1 MRVLFIHQNFPGQ
14 YRHLAPALAK
24 RGGTEI
30 VAIGERSAPGI
41 DGIELVRYQP
51 GRSTSTVIHPWA
63 MDFETKLIR
72 AEAAVRAA
80 SDLRARGFTPDII
93 CAHPGWGEALCV
105 KEIWPDTKLL
115 YYLEFFYS
123 TKDADVGFDAEF
135 REDDPFFGCRV
146 RMKNVNHVM
155 SLLDCDWG
163 LSPTAWQQKQFPEIF
178 RSKISVIH
186 DGIDTDHVRPHAN
199 AEVKLTRDGV
209 TLRPGDEIVTF
220 VNRNLEPVR
229 GYHIFM
235 RALPEILRARPRA
248 RAIIIGTD
256 QVSYGKGPPPG
267 TTYRQIFMD
276 EVKDR
281 LDMSRVHF
289 VGRVPYSVF
298 LNVLRVSAAHVY
310 LTYPFVLS
318 WSMLEAMAMECLLVA
333 SRTPPVTEVVEHGVD
348 GLLVDFFSPAEL
360 AATVVA
366 ALERPRSFA
375 DLRKNARRKIL
386 ERYDL
391 KRICLPQQ
399 IELVDALAGGRAPK
413 LGAMR

>member
-14 YRHLAPALAK
+14 YRHLAPALAR
-24 RGGTEI
+24 RGGNEI
-30 VAIGERSAPGI
+30 VAIAERSAPGL
-41 DGIELVRYQP
+41 DGIELLRYQP
-51 GRSTSTVIHPWA
+51 ARSTSSAMHPWA
-63 MDFETKLIR
+63 MDFETKIIR
-72 AEAAVRAA
+72 ADAAVRLAA
-80 SDLRARGFTPDII
+80 DLRAKGFTPDIV
-93 CAHPGWGEALCV
+93 CAHPGWGEALLI
-105 KEIWPDTKLL
+105 KEIWPNSKLL
-115 YYLEFFYS
+115 YYFEFFYS
-123 TKDADVGFDAEF
+123 ARDADVAFDPEF
-135 REDDPFFGCRV
+135 KEDDPYFGSRV
-146 RMKNVNHVM
+146 RMKNTNHVM

-163 LSPTAWQQKQFPEIF
+163 VSPTAWQQKQFPEIF

-186 DGIDTDHVRPHAN
+186 DGIDTDRVRPQAN

-235 RALPEILRARPRA
+235 RALPDILRARPRA
-248 RAIIIGTD
+248 HAIIIGTD

-281 LDMSRVHF
+281 LDLSRVHF

-333 SRTPPVTEVVEHGVD
+333 SRTPPVTEVVEHGRD

-360 AATVVA
+360 AANVVA
-366 ALERPRSFA
+366 ALERPGSFA
-375 DLRKNARRKIL
+375 DLRKNARKKIV

-391 KRICLPQQ
+391 KRLCLPRQ
-399 IELVDALAGGRAPK
+399 IELVDTIAAGRTPAP
-413 LGAMR
+413 GAPA